1 MERPEL
7 AKTELDVMKVLWDGE
22 KLSAREVHERLA
34 DAQGWAYSTTRT
46 VLERMVTK
54 ELVAKDRFHGIYVYR
69 PAISKAAGLAPLV
82 REFASRVLEMDAR
95 PVVSL
100 FAEGGNL
107 TDDEVAELA
116 QILERGDESGEDG
129 EEAAS

>member
-1 MERPEL
+1 MDRPEL
-7 AKTELDVMKVLWDGE
+7 AKTELDVMKVLWDGG

-34 DAQGWAYSTTRT
+34 EEQGWAYSTTRT

-54 ELVAKDRFHGIYVYR
+54 GLVDKGQFHGIYLYR

-100 FAEGGNL
+100 FAEGGSL
-107 TDDEVAELA
+107 TEDEVAELA
-116 QILERGDESGEDG
+116 SILARDSDSEG
-129 EEAAS
+129 ASS

>member
-7 AKTELDVMKVLWDGE
+7 AKTELDVMKVLWDGG

-34 DAQGWAYSTTRT
+34 EAQGWAYSTTRT
-46 VLERMVTK
+46 VLERMVAK
-54 ELVAKDRFHGIYVYR
+54 ELVDKDRFHGIYLYR

-100 FAEGGNL
+100 FAAGGSL
-107 TDDEVAELA
+107 TEDEVAELA
-116 QILERGDESGEDG
+116 SILERNGEGDES
-129 EEAAS
+129 

>member
-1 MERPEL
+1 
-7 AKTELDVMKVLWDGE
+7 MKVLWGSQ

-34 DAQGWAYSTTRT
+34 EEQGWAYSTTRT
-46 VLERMVTK
+46 VLERMVGK
-54 ELVAKDRFHGIYVYR
+54 GLVEKGQFHGIYLYR

-100 FAEGGNL
+100 FAEAGSL
-107 TDDEVAELA
+107 TEDEVAELA
-116 QILERGDESGEDG
+116 RILERDGG
-129 EEAAS
+129 EEASS